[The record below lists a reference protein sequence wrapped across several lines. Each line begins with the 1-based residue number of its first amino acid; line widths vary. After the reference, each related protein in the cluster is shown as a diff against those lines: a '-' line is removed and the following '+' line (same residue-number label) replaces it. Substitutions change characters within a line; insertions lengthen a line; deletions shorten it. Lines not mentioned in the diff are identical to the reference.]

1 MFYSN
6 VIHALGQTYSL
17 FFPAFAKSPYH
28 SKETRLSCMAN
39 DRIADPETKQIL
51 KAAPFCSPLCSGAI
65 DGNILTPLSV
75 PTTPAPCSIPQQQQ
89 QSSDLTGLL
98 PLSCRKSSPGCQ
110 QSPAPGTHRAARAE
124 GSDVRTQQ
132 QVPHLLFRPFQIPL
146 NQSNSK
152 EKLVSRCVK
161 RARRILTA
169 R

>member
-1 MFYSN
+1 
-6 VIHALGQTYSL
+6 
-17 FFPAFAKSPYH
+17 
-28 SKETRLSCMAN
+28 MAN
-39 DRIADPETKQIL
+39 ERIADPETKQIL

-98 PLSCRKSSPGCQ
+98 LLSCRKSSPSCQ

-161 RARRILTA
+161 QARGILTA